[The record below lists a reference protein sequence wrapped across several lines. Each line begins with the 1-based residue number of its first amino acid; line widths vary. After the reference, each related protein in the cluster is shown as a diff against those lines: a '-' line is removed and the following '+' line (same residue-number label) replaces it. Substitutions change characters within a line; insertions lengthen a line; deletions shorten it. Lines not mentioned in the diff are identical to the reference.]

1 VKSYLHYF
9 SKRLTAGTDCN
20 QKCSIT
26 FNCGGYKGVSAKEK
40 SQEQGDEG
48 DFTDELLDDEVED
61 DEGIIE
67 DRVNS
72 DSSPRAKIKS
82 Q

>member
-1 VKSYLHYF
+1 
-9 SKRLTAGTDCN
+9 
-20 QKCSIT
+20 
-26 FNCGGYKGVSAKEK
+26 VSAKEK